1 MARGTVVTVNEEDDD
16 VWMDLCLILVSLSS
30 DDLGSSLDVVFFTII
45 LFCYV
50 GNYYN

>member
-30 DDLGSSLDVVFFTII
+30 DDLGSSLDVVFF
-45 LFCYV
+45 
-50 GNYYN
+50 YYNFFLLRRKLL